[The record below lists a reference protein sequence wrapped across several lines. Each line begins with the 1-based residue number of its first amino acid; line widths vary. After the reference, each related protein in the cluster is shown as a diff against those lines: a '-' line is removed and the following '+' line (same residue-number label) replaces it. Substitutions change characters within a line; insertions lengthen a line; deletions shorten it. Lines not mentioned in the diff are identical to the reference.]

1 MVETISSKLC
11 GGETFD
17 PKETK
22 HVFAV
27 LGQQFGLNVSFGHP
41 DSAALVDTGV
51 VNRLRICH
59 SMTLGRSWKFTSY
72 PSEPLLCVA
81 AHHLHHEPRSLKT
94 PLVTLEND
102 IRHGVVELGRCG
114 ELTSWLLWL
123 LAKDLYIRDRLH
135 EPSEILTKTLD
146 GDLLDTEV
154 TDCKMIPIVDWL
166 EFVFGKRIWDKTRGS
181 REHFQDAFLNF
192 SHWVSMTNTI
202 AGSGDDDH
210 VE

>member
-59 SMTLGRSWKFTSY
+59 SM
-72 PSEPLLCVA
+72 
-81 AHHLHHEPRSLKT
+81 
-94 PLVTLEND
+94 TLEND

-154 TDCKMIPIVDWL
+154 TDCKMILIVDWL